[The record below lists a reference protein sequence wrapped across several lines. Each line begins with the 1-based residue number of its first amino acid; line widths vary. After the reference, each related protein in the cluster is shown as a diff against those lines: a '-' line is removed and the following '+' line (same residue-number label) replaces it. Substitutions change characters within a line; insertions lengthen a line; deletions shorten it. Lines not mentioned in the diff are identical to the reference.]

1 MKLEEALVSIYANR
15 KKDIELTDVFLLY
28 SKISDMCSDSYENK
42 EEARLYFSLLNRI
55 NLFDCFFNKG
65 IKKGIS
71 YLKSKY
77 SDLSGYFSISEY
89 KKMIDYTLISLGSSF
104 RFPSK
109 ENKQVKPSKK
119 TNIPVNNSNKR
130 NINKKNK
137 TQKKVSNI
145 ALNRKRTKKIKKD
158 KTSIIIPFII
168 IAAFLFIIPFVFNWT
183 WNEWQYVVALSSVAI
198 VSIFSFL
205 LILFFD
211 KAFVDFSHSGMILS
225 LLFTSINIIL
235 LFTFKE
241 AYNVIFYFLSGLFL
255 ISNIAFLIHSF
266 KEQDEGWG
274 IVAIIGIILELFF
287 IIGCATKI
295 IYWTWN
301 EWQYVVASGVTF
313 LVLFLSLIIICFLDT
328 ELFISFINSSA
339 IISFLFT
346 AMNFLLYLWIGEP
359 YKIIFCFLSTMV
371 LLSNLGI
378 SIYSFNDKS
387 ISWGIT
393 HCVDFLINIGLM
405 MSIFLL

>member
-183 WNEWQYVVALSSVAI
+183 WNEWQYVVA
-198 VSIFSFL
+198 
-205 LILFFD
+205 
-211 KAFVDFSHSGMILS
+211 
-225 LLFTSINIIL
+225 
-235 LFTFKE
+235 
-241 AYNVIFYFLSGLFL
+241 
-255 ISNIAFLIHSF
+255 
-266 KEQDEGWG
+266 
-274 IVAIIGIILELFF
+274 
-287 IIGCATKI
+287 
-295 IYWTWN
+295 
-301 EWQYVVASGVTF
+301 SGVTF